1 MAAYLIVAVEVSDAE
16 AYRAYSAEVPA
27 TLEPFGGRFVVRG
40 GAFEVIEG
48 SWDAGRIVVIEFPSA
63 DEAKAWHASEA
74 YQAILPIRE
83 ANARTDFMLVVDG
96 VDAEA

>member
-27 TLEPFGGRFVVRG
+27 TLAPFGGRFVVRG